1 MQSIA
6 VIDWVLMV
14 IVLVSSLISLK
25 RGFVREALSL
35 ASWIIA
41 FVVARLF
48 SGNLATLL
56 EGQIDTA
63 SLRWMIAFLIL
74 FAGTVIIGALLNHLI
89 VELVKVT
96 GLSGTDR
103 VFGMIFGAVRGLLI
117 LVAAVYGLQ
126 YTLVVEDAWYQQ
138 SAFIPHLES
147 VADWARK
154 TLPAATERVEW
165 FSQ

>member
-1 MQSIA
+1 MAI
-6 VIDWVLMV
+6 IDWVLIAVVV
-14 IVLVSSLISLK
+14 ISSLISLK

-35 ASWIIA
+35 ASWIVA

-56 EGQIDTA
+56 EGHVDTA

-89 VELVKVT
+89 VELVRVT

-103 VFGMIFGAVRGLLI
+103 VFGMFFGAVRGLLI
-117 LVAAVYGLQ
+117 LVAIVYGLQ
-126 YTLVVEDAWYQQ
+126 YTLVAEDAWYQQ
-138 SAFIPHLES
+138 SVVIPHLET

-154 TLPAATERVEW
+154 TLPAATERMEW